1 MRCGSVHAANLMF
14 SQQQIAAAM
23 WAVSRGLEVI
33 TPVNTATESVSL
45 IVMISL
51 PRGFSLFK

>member
-1 MRCGSVHAANLMF
+1 MRCGRAHAANLVF

-33 TPVNTATESVSL
+33 TQVNTATESVSL
-45 IVMISL
+45 IAMISL
-51 PRGFSLFK
+51 PRGILLFK